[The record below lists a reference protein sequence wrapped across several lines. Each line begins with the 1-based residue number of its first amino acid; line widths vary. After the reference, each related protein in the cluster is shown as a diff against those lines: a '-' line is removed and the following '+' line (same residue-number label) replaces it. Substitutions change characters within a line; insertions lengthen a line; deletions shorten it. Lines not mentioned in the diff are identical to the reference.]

1 MRLLNLLCCFMAA
14 VTGAAAGPPT
24 QLGVGS
30 SKQPILFASAN
41 STAHFNLSGE
51 GVYSYKFDT
60 TDGSLTPLDIAPIP
74 TKYVHGST
82 RSFSHGKRAIYAV
95 NAITSNSET
104 LPGTQTGRVYAFS
117 VNSNGTLEL
126 LNSLESLGTSPAHI
140 SLSPEEDFLLV
151 TNYGGSLTMFPL
163 NDDGSLGKETFHQVF
178 PNGSNVVMPQQSTGH
193 IHSSTW
199 LPNSNHVVVADLGSD
214 ELLQYN
220 FDVSKK
226 TLESLE
232 TVSRPPGSG
241 PRHMVVHPNSKFAYI
256 IDELSNVVGV
266 YKINE
271 DEALLAAPAIQ
282 NITTLPANFSG
293 TSTGADIHLSSNA
306 RFLYTSNR
314 GHDSIAIFA
323 INEEDGTLT
332 SLGWESS
339 RGQVPRGFIIYEDWL
354 ILANQKSGDM
364 KVFKVNADTGKL
376 SGVWAIMYAWY
387 FPKDAP
393 ANLPGRRHEWE
404 NCVVWIDNPA
414 LENPKI
420 LGISVSGGNARYY
433 SDAPPDERGL
443 SGDTPKI
450 DYLMGSWPSGLLLCL
465 VATVAGAAANS
476 MATDQIATQPILFG
490 AGASIYTYK
499 LDTTDGSLAP
509 FGTTALGSKF
519 VRGTTKTFS
528 EGNRVIYAINS
539 ANNDSKNFPGTQTGN
554 IYAYTLNSDG
564 SLKLLNTLE
573 THGASPAHI
582 SLSPDEDFVVV
593 SNYGGSLSM
602 FPLNADGSLADETFH
617 QEFPTGSKIVS
628 PQQDVGRIHSTTWL
642 PNSNHV
648 VAANL
653 GSDELLQY
661 NLDASEQTLKSLKTV
676 NSPPGSGPR
685 HMALHPNNK
694 FAYITDEISN
704 TVNVFRIDQKAALLT
719 GPVVQKIT
727 TIPADFTNTSTAAD
741 VHFSSNGKFL
751 YASNRGHDSI
761 AIFKIDETDGTLTSV
776 GWESSRGKTPR
787 GFIIYEDWLIVA
799 NQGSGDMYVFK
810 VDADTG
816 KLAYTGN
823 SYEASKVLCLYVSA

>member
-178 PNGSNVVMPQQSTGH
+178 PNGT
-193 IHSSTW
+193 
-199 LPNSNHVVVADLGSD
+199 DLGSD

-232 TVSRPPGSG
+232 TVSRPPGSE

-293 TSTGADIHLSSNA
+293 TSTSADIHLSSNA

-339 RGQVPRGFIIYEDWL
+339 RG
-354 ILANQKSGDM
+354 
-364 KVFKVNADTGKL
+364 
-376 SGVWAIMYAWY
+376 
-387 FPKDAP
+387 
-393 ANLPGRRHEWE
+393 
-404 NCVVWIDNPA
+404 
-414 LENPKI
+414 
-420 LGISVSGGNARYY
+420 
-433 SDAPPDERGL
+433 
-443 SGDTPKI
+443 
-450 DYLMGSWPSGLLLCL
+450 
-465 VATVAGAAANS
+465 
-476 MATDQIATQPILFG
+476 
-490 AGASIYTYK
+490 
-499 LDTTDGSLAP
+499 
-509 FGTTALGSKF
+509 
-519 VRGTTKTFS
+519 
-528 EGNRVIYAINS
+528 
-539 ANNDSKNFPGTQTGN
+539 
-554 IYAYTLNSDG
+554 
-564 SLKLLNTLE
+564 
-573 THGASPAHI
+573 
-582 SLSPDEDFVVV
+582 
-593 SNYGGSLSM
+593 
-602 FPLNADGSLADETFH
+602 
-617 QEFPTGSKIVS
+617 
-628 PQQDVGRIHSTTWL
+628 
-642 PNSNHV
+642 
-648 VAANL
+648 
-653 GSDELLQY
+653 
-661 NLDASEQTLKSLKTV
+661 
-676 NSPPGSGPR
+676 
-685 HMALHPNNK
+685 
-694 FAYITDEISN
+694 
-704 TVNVFRIDQKAALLT
+704 
-719 GPVVQKIT
+719 
-727 TIPADFTNTSTAAD
+727 
-741 VHFSSNGKFL
+741 
-751 YASNRGHDSI
+751 
-761 AIFKIDETDGTLTSV
+761 
-776 GWESSRGKTPR
+776 KTPR

-816 KLAYTGN
+816 NLAYTGN